1 MEIRYYGDKISERIA
16 KTPEG
21 FLICQDVPISRTGYQ
36 EYLASELMD
45 NPVNKHK
52 IIPVYRPAKEVFD
65 PRSLASFEGKPV
77 TNEHPDEDVTP
88 ENYQRYSCGHVQNVH
103 VGNGEDANKVLADL
117 YITDPTLIRL
127 IEDGKREISC
137 GYYAEEHKDDTGK
150 LCQVKIRGNHVA
162 VVRNGRAGKTV
173 CIRDKHPYKGK
184 SRFNRFSG
192 NNRFTR
198 GGYLQGDERMRYYD
212 DDYLTD
218 EDEILEDDDILL
230 EDEDE
235 LLEDD
240 EDVIVED
247 EDCLEDG
254 DYLEDDE
261 DILEDDDE
269 VIEDED
275 YLEDEDEFVED
286 EDYLDTFY
294 KDFGVKGMKKGE
306 HVKARDPEYLASI
319 KGGNGG
325 GQKKGMST
333 GKKVA
338 LGAAAAAG
346 AVGAG
351 LLGRK
356 LGKAIKAEKALAGMM
371 RQNLS
376 TKQAAGRVA
385 SKVAG
390 SAKSAARNVANRAA
404 NFASP
409 KRKFAHLEE
418 PSLKAKPKSYN
429 HSEFKKKYGNLDS
442 MYRFDSRYFD
452 RYLPYYDDEELI
464 LNDEELLEDDD
475 LLLEDED
482 ELLEDDELILE
493 DEDMLEDEDELLEDD
508 EDVVVEDD
516 DEDISAQAA
525 DVIRDAKRTLRDARN
540 HLKRLRMRDA
550 IILNDDDIEEVEDD
564 EEELLQDDEDE
575 LVKDYGGLHAAKS
588 LYKRA
593 TSDSDEELLEDDEDV
608 VVDDD
613 YLEDDEEEFVDDDEE
628 LTEDDEDVIVEDED
642 ELTEDGCHHDE
653 EEAIDTDKTKALREI
668 AEASRGITDPTERKQ
683 LQDAI
688 YKALCGRN
696 QMQDVMRITKRNVK
710 SRMDSAEKKNTKVD
724 LTQQQSIYDS
734 LNPHKKT
741 SF

>member
-45 NPVNKHK
+45 NPINKHK

-103 VGNGEDANKVLADL
+103 VGVGEDSNKVLADL

-137 GYYAEEHKDDTGK
+137 GYYAEEKKDDSGK
-150 LCQVKIRGNHVA
+150 ICQIKIRGNHVA

-184 SRFNRFSG
+184 RFRR
-192 NNRFTR
+192 NNRFER

-212 DDYLTD
+212 EDYLTD
-218 EDEILEDDDILL
+218 EDEILEDEDCLEDDDIIVEDEDYL

-240 EDVIVED
+240 EDIIV
-247 EDCLEDG
+247 
-254 DYLEDDE
+254 
-261 DILEDDDE
+261 
-269 VIEDED
+269 EDED
-275 YLEDEDEFVED
+275 YLEDEDELLEDEDELLEDEDEFIED

-294 KDFGVKGMKKGE
+294 KDYGVKGMKKGE
-306 HVKARDPEYLASI
+306 HVKARDPEYVEAL
-319 KGGNGG
+319 KGGGG
-325 GQKKGMST
+325 KKGMST

-356 LGKAIKAEKALAGMM
+356 LGLGRAAKGAYKALKHGGGVGGAKTAAGKAVS
-371 RQNLS
+371 RS
-376 TKQAAGRVA
+376 TKQFGKQISNSGVG
-385 SKVAG
+385 KFF
-390 SAKSAARNVANRAA
+390 KHRA
-404 NFASP
+404 
-409 KRKFAHLEE
+409 LEE
-418 PSLKAKPKSYN
+418 PKISKPLRKMTSEQHNAWRQKVNSL
-429 HSEFKKKYGNLDS
+429 
-442 MYRFDSRYFD
+442 DSRYWD
-452 RYLPYYDDEELI
+452 RMLPYYDD
-464 LNDEELLEDDD
+464 
-475 LLLEDED
+475 D
-482 ELLEDDELILE
+482 ELLLNDDELILE
-493 DEDMLEDEDELLEDD
+493 DEDILEDDDMLLEDDDMLLEDEDEFVEDEDEFVEDEDELTEDEDD
-508 EDVVVEDD
+508 
-516 DEDISAQAA
+516 ISNQAA
-525 DVIRDAKRTLRDARN
+525 DVLRDAKRTLRDARAQ
-540 HLKRLRMRDA
+540 LKRMKMRDA
-550 IILNDDDIEEVEDD
+550 IILNDNDLEEDD
-564 EEELLQDDEDE
+564 EEELLQDDEDVIVEDEDCLENEDE
-575 LVKDYGGLHAAKS
+575 LV
-588 LYKRA
+588 
-593 TSDSDEELLEDDEDV
+593 EDED
-608 VVDDD
+608 
-613 YLEDDEEEFVDDDEE
+613 EFVEDEDEFVEDEDE
-628 LTEDDEDVIVEDED
+628 LTEDDEDVIVED
-642 ELTEDGCHHDE
+642 GCHNDE
-653 EEAIDTDKTKALREI
+653 DEAIDTDKTQALREI
-668 AEASRGITDPTERKQ
+668 TEASRGITDPNERKQ

-696 QMQDVMRITKRNVK
+696 QMQDVMRITKRNMK
-710 SRMDSAEKKNTKVD
+710 SRMDSAAKKNSKVD

>member
-247 EDCLEDG
+247 EDCLEDE

-306 HVKARDPEYLASI
+306 HVKARDPEYVESLR
-319 KGGNGG
+319 GGGSSRGQSRGQSRNGG
-325 GQKKGMST
+325 GMST
-333 GKKVA
+333 GKKIA

-351 LLGRK
+351 LLGKK
-356 LGKAIKAEKALAGMM
+356 LGVGKLAKRSANLAKQTYKGARDMNMGKKASLKWAGKTGVKSFGRGVASNAKPGIEKAKGALGA
-371 RQNLS
+371 
-376 TKQAAGRVA
+376 V
-385 SKVAG
+385 G
-390 SAKSAARNVANRAA
+390 SGIKKGANRALSA
-404 NFASP
+404 ISP
-409 KRKFAHLEE
+409 R
-418 PSLKAKPKSYN
+418 
-429 HSEFKKKYGNLDS
+429 FK
-442 MYRFDSRYFD
+442 YRGLDSRYWD

-493 DEDMLEDEDELLEDD
+493 DEDMLEDEDEFVEDEDELLEDD
-508 EDVVVEDD
+508 EDIIVEDD
-516 DEDISAQAA
+516 EEDISAQAA

-564 EEELLQDDEDE
+564 EEELLQDDED
-575 LVKDYGGLHAAKS
+575 
-588 LYKRA
+588 
-593 TSDSDEELLEDDEDV
+593 V

-613 YLEDDEEEFVDDDEE
+613 YLEDDEDEFADDDEILEDDEDEFVEDEDE